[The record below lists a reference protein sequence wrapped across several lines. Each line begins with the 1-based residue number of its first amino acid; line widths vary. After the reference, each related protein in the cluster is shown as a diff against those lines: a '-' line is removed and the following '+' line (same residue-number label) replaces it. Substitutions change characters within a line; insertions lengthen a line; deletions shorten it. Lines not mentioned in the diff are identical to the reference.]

1 MIFLDNKCCYP
12 CTTLEIDISNN
23 NQSKYN
29 LEVIFQDNSL
39 LIRSH
44 CCWISVDLKVKAYKK
59 LKGYLSCSLHLSCF
73 LLLHPHWFRRH
84 KPKHVLAKTLPGLN
98 WASVLEVLLSVLEL
112 RQGVGFVYS
121 VHAMFVAVNPDI
133 RVRWLIQIAQAV
145 GVSGRLL
152 VDVLLDVELVH
163 NQFLGNA
170 IT

>member
-1 MIFLDNKCCYP
+1 MFATSVMFFIITSALIQKKQAQACP
-12 CTTLEIDISNN
+12 CKNITWTQLGECT
-23 NQSKYN
+23 
-29 LEVIFQDNSL
+29 
-39 LIRSH
+39 RSAAE
-44 CCWISVDLKVKAYKK
+44 CV
-59 LKGYLSCSLHLSCF
+59 G
-73 LLLHPHWFRRH
+73 
-84 KPKHVLAKTLPGLN
+84 T
-98 WASVLEVLLSVLEL
+98 

-163 NQFLGNA
+163 SQFLGNA